1 MTLEKWTGAS
11 NASYADIAK
20 ASITD
25 GVVSAGMGHMFGMKE
40 ITKGRGNMAS
50 VFKGGLTRMR
60 AGQRMSKNVVVKGIK
75 SGIVDSFGMDLYTGF
90 KQYRSNRIRRR

>member
-1 MTLEKWTGAS
+1 
-11 NASYADIAK
+11 
-20 ASITD
+20 
-25 GVVSAGMGHMFGMKE
+25 
-40 ITKGRGNMAS
+40 MAS

-75 SGIVDSFGMDLYTGF
+75 SGIVGGFGMDLYTGF